1 MASLNNCNF
10 IGNIGKI
17 ETRYLASG
25 EAVTNC
31 SIAVNESWKDK
42 AGEKQERTE
51 WVNITAYKKLAE
63 IMAQYCTKGMQIYV
77 SGKMSTRKY
86 TDKQGIERYAT
97 EIIASDMKMLGS
109 KQADHQQADQ
119 PASERSKTTTLSGT
133 GFDDMSDDIPF

>member
-1 MASLNNCNF
+1 MASLNSCNF

-109 KQADHQQADQ
+109 KQADHHQADQ
-119 PASERSKTTTLSGT
+119 PERSKTTTQTG